1 MHRKLALGLSALLA
15 ASAMVATAA
24 SAQELKKVRLVH
36 ALPQLSASFAND
48 SSLPAFLDFWKAEGL
63 EVEVLTSPGAAAA
76 MQLVAAK
83 QAEIGVVN
91 AFSSMLARQ
100 RGAKVKSYYTSLRGD
115 IFGIAIPKDTGLK
128 TLSDLK
134 GKTIGVSSFASGG
147 STYARSLLANAGLDP
162 TKDFT
167 MIEIGVGGRAAAAV
181 KANQVQGLALW
192 DEMYVRMDQAGIS
205 LSERIQDPRA
215 KYTFASNLT
224 VNDDDFARIEGILIG
239 VARGIAKAQVFSEQ
253 NPEAAVRIHWKVFP
267 QSAPREGVSD
277 AAVKQEAQILKVRV
291 QMQSQNAVGTNR
303 YGDIPL
309 DQIKQ
314 VEDYL
319 VATKQLEKT
328 LDPNEYYNNGL
339 IDKVNAFD
347 HAAVVKLAKEYKVP

>member
-1 MHRKLALGLSALLA
+1 
-15 ASAMVATAA
+15 
-24 SAQELKKVRLVH
+24 
-36 ALPQLSASFAND
+36 
-48 SSLPAFLDFWKAEGL
+48 
-63 EVEVLTSPGAAAA
+63 

-128 TLSDLK
+128 TLADLK

-147 STYARSLLANAGLDP
+147 STYGRSLLASAGLDP

-192 DEMYVRMDQAGIS
+192 DEMYVRMDQAGIA

-224 VNDDDFARIEGILIG
+224 VNDDDFARIEAVLIG

-253 NPEAAVRIHWKVFP
+253 NPEAAVRIHWKAFP
-267 QSAPREGVSD
+267 QSAPREGVTD
-277 AAVKQEAQILKVRV
+277 AAVKQEAEILKVRV

-328 LDPNEYYNNGL
+328 LDPNEYYSNAL

>member
-1 MHRKLALGLSALLA
+1 
-15 ASAMVATAA
+15 
-24 SAQELKKVRLVH
+24 
-36 ALPQLSASFAND
+36 
-48 SSLPAFLDFWKAEGL
+48 
-63 EVEVLTSPGAAAA
+63 
-76 MQLVAAK
+76 
-83 QAEIGVVN
+83 
-91 AFSSMLARQ
+91 
-100 RGAKVKSYYTSLRGD
+100 
-115 IFGIAIPKDTGLK
+115 
-128 TLSDLK
+128 
-134 GKTIGVSSFASGG
+134 
-147 STYARSLLANAGLDP
+147 
-162 TKDFT
+162 
-167 MIEIGVGGRAAAAV
+167 V

-328 LDPNEYYNNGL
+328 LDPNEYYSNAL
-339 IDKVNAFD
+339 IDKANAFD